1 MREVLPGDAQLLFF
15 GSRARGDNRN
25 DSDWDILI
33 LLNKSKLDSF
43 DYDMFV
49 YPLMELGWEL
59 DEEIN
64 PILYTWNEWE
74 KGKYT
79 PFTRIFNKMR
89 YVYYDTIE

>member
-33 LLNKSKLDSF
+33 LLNKNKLDSF

-49 YPLMELGWEL
+49 YPLREL
-59 DEEIN
+59 D
-64 PILYTWNEWE
+64 EWE
-74 KGKYT
+74 KGNYT
-79 PFTRIFNKMR
+79 PFYKNIQQDAVRLL
-89 YVYYDTIE
+89 